1 MNQLILYGI
10 IIFVALIIIGIITG
24 ENQKA
29 QKLLS
34 SVVQENENIENFGP
48 QTANQGDI
56 SSGSSTLY
64 NWGVNDSTGTYA
76 TRVEQESS
84 TPVTPINPP
93 YCETEVECI
102 PRPDAETTSSY
113 PTNRYLNICRNCDI
127 TLNKDIDKYVL
138 KSSVPPCPDMSKFA
152 SKNMVCPQVD
162 MDKYILKSEVP
173 SCPKI
178 NMSKYILKKD
188 IPACPNCPKCPE
200 CPKCPKQEKCKKLYE
215 YNITQHPEFNKYVSK
230 EDCNTST
237 VETTLTGE
245 EQSSSSTLSESSVP
259 GLGAE
264 SVNTT
269 SLTSAPLM
277 ETIPN
282 SGGFATFTQCTPFSG

>member
-138 KSSVPPCPDMSKFA
+138 KSSVPPPVDMENYATKD
-152 SKNMVCPQVD
+152 MVCPQVN
-162 MDKYILKSEVP
+162 MDDYILKSE
-173 SCPKI
+173 
-178 NMSKYILKKD
+178 
-188 IPACPNCPKCPE
+188 IPACPKVDMSQYILKSEIPACPSIPEQPICPKCPV
-200 CPKCPKQEKCKKLYE
+200 CLPQERCKKIYE
-215 YNITQHPEFNKYVSK
+215 YKITEHPEFNKFVSK
-230 EDCNTST
+230 SDCEDTVRTAVESYVQGEQQNQEQLAEEESQTSSLLDNNTS
-237 VETTLTGE
+237 GYGMYA
-245 EQSSSSTLSESSVP
+245 SFASCSPYSTES
-259 GLGAE
+259 
-264 SVNTT
+264 
-269 SLTSAPLM
+269 
-277 ETIPN
+277 
-282 SGGFATFTQCTPFSG
+282 

>member
-48 QTANQGDI
+48 LTANQGDI

-84 TPVTPINPP
+84 TPSTPVNPP

-138 KSSVPPCPDMSKFA
+138 KSSVPPPVDM
-152 SKNMVCPQVD
+152 KNYATKDMVCPQVN
-162 MDKYILKSEVP
+162 MDDYILKSEIP
-173 SCPKI
+173 ACPKVD
-178 NMSKYILKKD
+178 MSKYILKSD
-188 IPACPNCPKCPE
+188 IPACPDIPEQPVCMKCPI
-200 CPKCPKQEKCKKLYE
+200 CPPRERCKKIYE
-215 YNITQHPEFNKYVSK
+215 YKITEHPEFNKFVSK
-230 EDCNTST
+230 SDCEDTVRTAVESYVKGEQEQQGQPTEEESQTSSLLDNNTSGYGMYASFASCSPYST
-237 VETTLTGE
+237 
-245 EQSSSSTLSESSVP
+245 QS
-259 GLGAE
+259 
-264 SVNTT
+264 
-269 SLTSAPLM
+269 
-277 ETIPN
+277 
-282 SGGFATFTQCTPFSG
+282 